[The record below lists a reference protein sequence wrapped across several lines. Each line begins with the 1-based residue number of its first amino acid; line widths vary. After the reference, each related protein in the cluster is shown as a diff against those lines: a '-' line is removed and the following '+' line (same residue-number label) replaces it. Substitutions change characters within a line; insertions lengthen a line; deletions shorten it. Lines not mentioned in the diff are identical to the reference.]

1 MKLADNI
8 ESYLDGFGVLVIHG
22 SLVSVK
28 QNCLVETGLTVTK
41 DEAGE
46 VT

>member
-22 SLVSVK
+22 SLASGK
-28 QNCLVETGLTVTK
+28 QNCP